1 MADEVLSI
9 NLQTTTQLPV
19 FTTADEVLTDARLVA
34 SVLDGDE
41 AAFGEIFERHKRA
54 VTRTAARFFR
64 ETADIEECVQ
74 KAFTKTYFSLKSF
87 RGGDDRSFAAW
98 VTRIAIN
105 VCYDELRRRQKAG
118 EDLLTDL
125 SGEECEFLDAVAD
138 GRQPSAE
145 SSLIATQLAEKI
157 LSSLDA
163 KDRIAVTLVYS
174 EERSLAEVADAMG
187 ISVNNLKSRLF
198 RCRNNLKKRF
208 EHLFR

>member
-1 MADEVLSI
+1 M
-9 NLQTTTQLPV
+9 
-19 FTTADEVLTDARLVA
+19 
-34 SVLDGDE
+34 
-41 AAFGEIFERHKRA
+41 
-54 VTRTAARFFR
+54 TRTVGRFFR
-64 ETADIEECVQ
+64 ERTDVEECVQ

-87 RGGDDRSFAAW
+87 RGDEDRSFAAW
-98 VTRIAIN
+98 ITRIAVN

-125 SGEECEFLDAVAD
+125 SSEECEFLDAVAD
-138 GRQPSAE
+138 GRQQSAE
-145 SSLIATQLAEKI
+145 SSLIATQLAEKV

-174 EERSLAEVADAMG
+174 EERSLAEAADAMG

-208 EHLFR
+208 EHLYR